1 MVPVMFEKETLALAK
16 QLIDTCVERK
26 LMVATV
32 ESCTGGLIGG
42 AITSVP
48 GSSAIFDR
56 GYVTYANAAKTELVG
71 VPSGFFVPGNVGA
84 VSEETA
90 RAMAEGA
97 LAHSNV
103 DAAVAVTGVAGPN
116 ADENGKPAGLVH
128 IAAARRGFPTL
139 SKKNNFQGDRNQI
152 RIASVN
158 EALRMLTDLASR

>member
-1 MVPVMFEKETLALAK
+1 
-16 QLIDTCVERK
+16 
-26 LMVATV
+26 MVATV

-42 AITSVP
+42 AITAIP

-56 GYVTYANAAKTELVG
+56 GYVTYANEAKTELVG

-84 VSEETA
+84 VSQETA

-97 LAHSNV
+97 LAHSYV

-128 IAAARRGFPTL
+128 IAAARRGYATL
-139 SKKNNFQGDRNQI
+139 WKENRFSGDRTRI
-152 RIASVN
+152 RLASVN
-158 EALRMLTDLASR
+158 EALRMLTDLVSR